1 MVQLVTNVRE
11 RASIVQLVRLVVVQG
26 PKVFAARY
34 ATERVS
40 VNHPNWRLETVAVF
54 AGSDFDFTC
63 PIIVQQVGL
72 KISRQNIRMCPFL
85 LHYDFGL
92 LLQPRERKSS
102 PNLTL

>member
-1 MVQLVTNVRE
+1 MVQLVANVRE

-26 PKVFAARY
+26 PKVYAARY

-40 VNHPNWRLETVAVF
+40 IDHPNWRLETVAVF

-63 PIIVQQVGL
+63 PIVRQVGL
-72 KISRQNIRMCPFL
+72 KISRQNIRICPFL

-102 PNLTL
+102 PNLTI